1 MRPLQLSGSWHL
13 LSSIEIAAFALE
25 LYENCAMR
33 NSSLFFLYLTSG
45 AVLLSLLLV
54 HSFFSANAQQA
65 SLEEKAALVKMLKL
79 TDLCLF
85 TEARYTRHLS
95 QADLNTAF
103 QDHPLS
109 LEHFPSGSF
118 TQPPKELANA
128 DETLD

>member
-1 MRPLQLSGSWHL
+1 
-13 LSSIEIAAFALE
+13 
-25 LYENCAMR
+25 MR
-33 NSSLFFLYLTSG
+33 NSSIFFLGITG
-45 AVLLSLLLV
+45 QIIVLGLLLI
-54 HSFFSANAQQA
+54 HAWSSENTQQPF
-65 SLEEKAALVKMLKL
+65 LEQKAALVKTLRL

-118 TQPPKELANA
+118 TQPHLENKTP
-128 DETLD
+128 

>member
-1 MRPLQLSGSWHL
+1 MRYSTLFFCLVLSGSV
-13 LSSIEIAAFALE
+13 
-25 LYENCAMR
+25 
-33 NSSLFFLYLTSG
+33 
-45 AVLLSLLLV
+45 VLGILLL
-54 HSFFSANAQQA
+54 HASAVKSA
-65 SLEEKAALVKMLKL
+65 STIRLRDKADLVKQLQL

-118 TQPPKELANA
+118 TQPNLNVLTP
-128 DETLD
+128 

>member
-1 MRPLQLSGSWHL
+1 MRY
-13 LSSIEIAAFALE
+13 SSIVFAFL
-25 LYENCAMR
+25 M
-33 NSSLFFLYLTSG
+33 TG
-45 AVLLSLLLV
+45 TAVLALLLFHASV
-54 HSFFSANAQQA
+54 SSSAQEANLQQ
-65 SLEEKAALVKMLKL
+65 KAAMVKDLRL

-118 TQPPKELANA
+118 TQPNLPGI
-128 DETLD
+128 TQ

>member
-1 MRPLQLSGSWHL
+1 M
-13 LSSIEIAAFALE
+13 
-25 LYENCAMR
+25 
-33 NSSLFFLYLTSG
+33 
-45 AVLLSLLLV
+45 LSLLLV
-54 HSFFSANAQQA
+54 YSSFSANARQG

-118 TQPPKELANA
+118 TQPPERIS
-128 DETLD
+128 ERR

>member
-1 MRPLQLSGSWHL
+1 
-13 LSSIEIAAFALE
+13 
-25 LYENCAMR
+25 MR
-33 NSSLFFLYLTSG
+33 NSSLFFLYLSG
-45 AVLLSLLLV
+45 CILLLGLLSA
-54 HSFFSANAQQA
+54 HAFFSEKTGREK
-65 SLEEKAALVKMLKL
+65 LEEKAALVKTLQL

-118 TQPPKELANA
+118 TQPPERII
-128 DETLD
+128 DRP

>member
-1 MRPLQLSGSWHL
+1 VIFFGQV
-13 LSSIEIAAFALE
+13 
-25 LYENCAMR
+25 MR
-33 NSSLFFLYLTSG
+33 NSSIFFLSILSE
-45 AVLLSLLLV
+45 AVLLGLLLT
-54 HSFFSANAQQA
+54 HASFSEAPQSDTLEHKA
-65 SLEEKAALVKMLKL
+65 SLVKNLRL

-118 TQPPKELANA
+118 TQPNLENKAP
-128 DETLD
+128 

>member
-1 MRPLQLSGSWHL
+1 M
-13 LSSIEIAAFALE
+13 
-25 LYENCAMR
+25 
-33 NSSLFFLYLTSG
+33 T
-45 AVLLSLLLV
+45 LLLMHASV
-54 HSFFSANAQQA
+54 SAKGQQQN
-65 SLEEKAALVKMLKL
+65 LGEKSALVKTLQL

-118 TQPPKELANA
+118 TQPPERII
-128 DETLD
+128 DRP

>member
-1 MRPLQLSGSWHL
+1 MTKCKQITTFCCLLTLTSILKSNALGSQSL
-13 LSSIEIAAFALE
+13 
-25 LYENCAMR
+25 MR
-33 NSSLFFLYLTSG
+33 NSSLFFLSILSE
-45 AVLLSLLLV
+45 AVLLGALLL
-54 HSFFSANAQQA
+54 HASFSETTQRGI
-65 SLEEKAALVKMLKL
+65 LEHKTMLVKNLRL

-118 TQPPKELANA
+118 TEPNLHNDIP
-128 DETLD
+128 

>member
-1 MRPLQLSGSWHL
+1 
-13 LSSIEIAAFALE
+13 
-25 LYENCAMR
+25 MR
-33 NSSLFFLYLTSG
+33 NSSIFFLSLSCEG
-45 AVLLSLLLV
+45 ILLSLLLT
-54 HSFFSANAQQA
+54 HSSLSQNIQQA
-65 SLEEKAALVKMLKL
+65 ILEQKAVLVKNLRL

-118 TQPPKELANA
+118 TQPNLENKAP
-128 DETLD
+128 

>member
-1 MRPLQLSGSWHL
+1 
-13 LSSIEIAAFALE
+13 
-25 LYENCAMR
+25 MR
-33 NSSLFFLYLTSG
+33 NSSILFISLAGQAMILG
-45 AVLLSLLLV
+45 LLLS
-54 HSFFSANAQQA
+54 HASSSEIKQQTVLA
-65 SLEEKAALVKMLKL
+65 HKAALVENLRL

-118 TQPPKELANA
+118 TRPTIPNDLP
-128 DETLD
+128 

>member
-1 MRPLQLSGSWHL
+1 MRQSSWFF
-13 LSSIEIAAFALE
+13 FAITAE
-25 LYENCAMR
+25 AI
-33 NSSLFFLYLTSG
+33 
-45 AVLLSLLLV
+45 VLSLLLL
-54 HSFFSANAQQA
+54 HAASSENAQQ
-65 SLEEKAALVKMLKL
+65 SLLAQKAALVKNLRL

-118 TQPPKELANA
+118 TQPNLPNEAP
-128 DETLD
+128 

>member
-1 MRPLQLSGSWHL
+1 MRY
-13 LSSIEIAAFALE
+13 SSIVFSVLFVETAL
-25 LYENCAMR
+25 L
-33 NSSLFFLYLTSG
+33 G
-45 AVLLSLLLV
+45 LLCF
-54 HSFFSANAQQA
+54 HANAKSSAGESNLQH
-65 SLEEKAALVKMLKL
+65 KAALVRQLQL

-118 TQPPKELANA
+118 TQPNLYGIRP
-128 DETLD
+128 

>member
-1 MRPLQLSGSWHL
+1 MRHSSW
-13 LSSIEIAAFALE
+13 
-25 LYENCAMR
+25 
-33 NSSLFFLYLTSG
+33 FFLGIT
-45 AVLLSLLLV
+45 AEVLMLSLLLL
-54 HSFFSANAQQA
+54 HASFSENARQGSIEQ
-65 SLEEKAALVKMLKL
+65 KAGLVKNLRL

-118 TQPPKELANA
+118 TQPNLENKAP
-128 DETLD
+128 

>member
-1 MRPLQLSGSWHL
+1 
-13 LSSIEIAAFALE
+13 
-25 LYENCAMR
+25 MR
-33 NSSLFFLYLTSG
+33 NSSIFFSFLSVE
-45 AVLLSLLLV
+45 AVLLSLLFV
-54 HSFFSANAQQA
+54 HASISESARHETI
-65 SLEEKAALVKMLKL
+65 EEKAALVKTLQL

-118 TQPPKELANA
+118 TQPPYGITERP
-128 DETLD
+128 

>member
-1 MRPLQLSGSWHL
+1 MRY
-13 LSSIEIAAFALE
+13 SSIVFT
-25 LYENCAMR
+25 
-33 NSSLFFLYLTSG
+33 YLISG
-45 AVLLSLLLV
+45 TVLLALLLCHAYV
-54 HSFFSANAQQA
+54 SGNAEEAN
-65 SLEEKAALVKMLKL
+65 LLHKAALVKQLRL

-118 TQPPKELANA
+118 TQPNLYGIRP
-128 DETLD
+128 

>member
-1 MRPLQLSGSWHL
+1 MR
-13 LSSIEIAAFALE
+13 
-25 LYENCAMR
+25 Y
-33 NSSLFFLYLTSG
+33 SSLWFLSVT
-45 AVLLSLLLV
+45 A
-54 HSFFSANAQQA
+54 QA
-65 SLEEKAALVKMLKL
+65 SLLGLLLLHANSAAEGRHPQLDRKAALVKNLGL

-118 TQPPKELANA
+118 TQP
-128 DETLD
+128 TLPQEAP